1 MTITRATN
9 RHMPVVAIVGRPNV
23 GKSTLFNRITGTR
36 KAVVVDTPGVTRD
49 RNYDFAE
56 WEGRHFLLVDT
67 GGFEIDSEREVIRQ
81 MREQTQIAIDEADA
95 IIFLANLD
103 EPLNPTD
110 DEVFQLLRRTAK
122 PVYLTVNR
130 CDNLERRHLA
140 ASEFARFGA
149 GTVHAI
155 SALHG
160 NGINDLL
167 DEIVDALPE
176 ENTGEPSVEEGIRVA
191 VVGRPNVG
199 KSTLVNKIL
208 GYERTIANP
217 MPGTTRD
224 SIDTTFDRE
233 GVRYTLVDTAGIRRR
248 GKVERGAEKLSVL
261 SAVMSLQRCDIAIV
275 LVDAV
280 DGLTE
285 QDAHVAGHAVDSGC
299 GVILAVNK
307 WDAIEKDDK
316 TAGAVAR
323 VLHEELGFL
332 KHAPVIQISALTGQ
346 RVDRLFELVGR
357 VYEQYCREME
367 TRELNEFLKR
377 ATTHLSPPVQSGRQ
391 LKIKYVTQ
399 TGTRPPTFAFFV
411 NDPKLVHF
419 SYERYLANQLR
430 REYGFEGVPVRL
442 RFRRKAEEQAPR
454 RYGRERDRGRH

>member
-1 MTITRATN
+1 M
-9 RHMPVVAIVGRPNV
+9 
-23 GKSTLFNRITGTR
+23 
-36 KAVVVDTPGVTRD
+36 
-49 RNYDFAE
+49 
-56 WEGRHFLLVDT
+56 
-67 GGFEIDSEREVIRQ
+67 
-81 MREQTQIAIDEADA
+81 
-95 IIFLANLD
+95 
-103 EPLNPTD
+103 
-110 DEVFQLLRRTAK
+110 LRRTRK
-122 PVYLTVNR
+122 PVFLAVNK

-140 ASEFARFGA
+140 SAEFARFGA
-149 GTVHAI
+149 NTVHGI

-160 NGINDLL
+160 NGTNDLL
-167 DEIVDALPE
+167 DTVVASLPVE
-176 ENTGEPSVEEGIRVA
+176 KSGEPSEDEGIRVA

-208 GYERTIANP
+208 GFERTIANP

-224 SIDTTFDRE
+224 SIDTTFER
-233 GVRYTLVDTAGIRRR
+233 GGQRYTLVDTAGIRRR
-248 GKVERGAEKLSVL
+248 GKVEKGAEKLSVL
-261 SAVMSLQRCDIAIV
+261 SAVLSLQRCDIAIV

-285 QDAHVAGHAVDSGC
+285 QDAHVAGYAVDSGC
-299 GVILAVNK
+299 GVILGVNK
-307 WDAIEKDDK
+307 WDAIEKDEK

-323 VLHEELGFL
+323 LLHEELGFL

-346 RVDRLFELVGR
+346 RVDRLFELIGR
-357 VYEQYCREME
+357 VHGEYCRDLE

-377 ATTHLSPPVQSGRQ
+377 ATTHLSPPVQSGKQ

-399 TGTRPPTFAFFV
+399 TGTRPPTFTFFV

-442 RFRRKAEEQAPR
+442 RFKRKAEDLPPGR
-454 RYGRERDRGRH
+454 RAGRGRRGE